1 MFINY
6 SNPSSNAESI
16 CDNSCPILINSC
28 GYYRLKKQAD
38 LLPTRPHGR
47 LDYQIIY
54 IASGHG
60 VFYFDDMDELAGK
73 RRKLAQ
79 TKAPEAMMTLLDTAI
94 SSGLEADYVLFDSW
108 FSNPVQITAIH
119 SKGMDVIAMVKK
131 NSRIKYSYCGEQLNI
146 KEIYSRNKKRRGKSK
161 YLLSVDVTVG
171 KINPI
176 PAKIVCVKNRANRQ
190 DWLAFICTDT
200 TLSEEII
207 RIYGNRWQIMPI
219 SA

>member
-28 GYYRLKKQAD
+28 GYYRLKKQAN
-38 LLPTRPHGR
+38 LLTTRPHGR

-79 TKAPEAMMTLLDTAI
+79 TKAP
-94 SSGLEADYVLFDSW
+94 G
-108 FSNPVQITAIH
+108 SNDGFAGYCYQFRTGSRLCPV
-119 SKGMDVIAMVKK
+119 
-131 NSRIKYSYCGEQLNI
+131 
-146 KEIYSRNKKRRGKSK
+146 
-161 YLLSVDVTVG
+161 
-171 KINPI
+171 
-176 PAKIVCVKNRANRQ
+176 
-190 DWLAFICTDT
+190 
-200 TLSEEII
+200 
-207 RIYGNRWQIMPI
+207 
-219 SA
+219 